1 MKEGRGNGMKRGKV
15 IYPILEFDGDSK
27 AIITPSIQHQPLEGA
42 EYCVLCFFR
51 EVIDRV
57 VKEYCVRLKTVLKTE
72 FADHPV
78 YEIEYHGE
86 PVAFLHPGIGAP
98 LAAALMDEMIA
109 HGYFKF
115 VACGG
120 AGVLDREVQAGKIVI
135 PKAAVRDEGTSYHY
149 LGAGREVEIPP
160 AVVAALEMNLLTK
173 DVPYVVS
180 KTWTTDAYFRET
192 EKRRDRRRA
201 EGCLTVEMECAAFAA
216 VAKYRNVV
224 FGQYLYG
231 GDDISGP
238 DWDPRA
244 WHRHSVREN
253 LFWVSAEACLAL

>member
-1 MKEGRGNGMKRGKV
+1 MM
-15 IYPILEFDGDSK
+15 YPILEYDSDSK
-27 AIITPSIQHQPLEGA
+27 AIITPSRNHRPLEGA

-51 EVIDRV
+51 EVIDKV
-57 VKEYCVRLKTVLKTE
+57 AKEYRVRLKTVLKTE

-78 YEIEYHGE
+78 YEIEYRGA

-109 HGYFKF
+109 HGYSKF

-135 PKAAVRDEGTSYHY
+135 PSSAVRDEGTSYHY
-149 LGAGREVEIPP
+149 IGPGREIGILP
-160 AVVAALEMNLLTK
+160 AVSAVLEENLSANG
-173 DVPYVVS
+173 VPYVVA
-180 KTWTTDAYFRET
+180 KTWTTDAFFRET
-192 EKRRDRRRA
+192 EKRRDLRKK

-216 VAKYRNVV
+216 VARHRDVL

-231 GDDISGP
+231 GDDVSGSE
-238 DWDPRA
+238 WDPRD
-244 WHRHSVREN
+244 WNRHTVREH
-253 LFWVSAEACLAL
+253 LFWLAADACLTL